1 MNRYIVT
8 LIASCAS
15 LVATGA
21 SAQDAIMA
29 LNPTTMIGYAGTTA
43 GNAYKPRDFGPR
55 LSRAR
60 SRPRPAAVSPIAVI
74 SRIAFRPDP
83 AVRRQAYSHAVAAI
97 QRVSPPD
104 AAQLRT
110 QLASGRLRSAA
121 TSYLGRYG
129 MSPNNLV
136 DTTALYLASAWFA
149 TRASAGDPSP
159 AQMAGLRRQVALTF
173 ATMPRVLGAGDAAK
187 QALAE
192 ANIIQAALTGSL
204 ANAAAADPK
213 VAGSVRINVARAVQ
227 DTYQLDLTRLNL
239 TAQGLR

>member
-1 MNRYIVT
+1 MHRHLIVSAAA
-8 LIASCAS
+8 LAA
-15 LVATGA
+15 LAA
-21 SAQDAIMA
+21 PAAAQDPIMA

-60 SRPRPAAVSPIAVI
+60 AQPRARPVNPAGVIA
-74 SRIAFRPDP
+74 RTAFRPDP
-83 AVRRQAYSHAVAAI
+83 AIRQQAYTRAVATVQQASL
-97 QRVSPPD
+97 QD

-110 QLASGRLRSAA
+110 QLASGRIRTAA
-121 TSYLGRYG
+121 ASYLGRYG

-149 TRASAGDPSP
+149 TRASAGDPSA

-173 ATMPRVLGAGDAAK
+173 STMPRVLGASDAAK
-187 QALAE
+187 QVLAE
-192 ANIIQAALTGSL
+192 ANVIQAVITGAL
-204 ANAAAADPK
+204 ANAAAANPRA
-213 VAGSVRINVARAVQ
+213 AGSVRTNVARAVQ